1 MHRRRFLG
9 LTACATGL
17 AGCLDTGDEGV
28 NEERS
33 SFLSFG
39 RMDNFSGTVR
49 LVPSCR
55 DEAVEIS
62 FADGQRDKEI
72 PYARKEDGEECS
84 FEVFV
89 DDEHVRSVRVGG
101 TENAEINIDE
111 NGEIFFE
118 HEQL

>member
-1 MHRRRFLG
+1 MYRRRFLG

-28 NEERS
+28 NEEGS

-39 RMDNFSGTVR
+39 RVDDFSGTVR

-62 FADGQRDKEI
+62 FTDGQRDKEI
-72 PYARKEDGEECS
+72 PYARKEDGEACS
-84 FEVFV
+84 FRIFV
-89 DDEHVRSVRVGG
+89 DDVYVESVGVGS
-101 TENAEINIDE
+101 TETAEININED
-111 NGEIFFE
+111 GEVFFE
-118 HEQL
+118 YEQR